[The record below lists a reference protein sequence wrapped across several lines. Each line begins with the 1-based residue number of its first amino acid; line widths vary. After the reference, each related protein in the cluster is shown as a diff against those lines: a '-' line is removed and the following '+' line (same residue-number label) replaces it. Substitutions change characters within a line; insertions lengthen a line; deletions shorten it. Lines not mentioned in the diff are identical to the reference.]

1 VTILNNQ
8 IIVGREL
15 SLKCDTTTVKGI
27 TRDVNIVWMKN
38 GTIMEKLNNDRIKIL
53 STNNNSILQFSYLSE
68 NDRGTYVCNA
78 TILGTNVFEFFEV
91 ELDSFYCKYTVCL
104 ATLYTCYKHL
114 SFIVPLPN
122 ISVTAITQ
130 NIGDPLS
137 LRCNISTVKG
147 ITSSVDIVWMTNGR
161 TPIVLAGNVTAN
173 ETAYVYYYNSSK
185 TLTINDNNTVYQCQV
200 VINTSPVISITG
212 DVTLN
217 VTEIKMSTDVTFG
230 ECK

>member
-8 IIVGREL
+8 IIVGSEL

-38 GTIMEKLNNDRIKIL
+38 GTIVEELNSGRI

-68 NDRGTYVCNA
+68 NDKGTYVCNA
-78 TILGTNVFEFFEV
+78 TILGTNVFESVEV
-91 ELDSFYCKYTVCL
+91 ELDSFYCKCAVCL
-104 ATLYTCYKHL
+104 VTLYTCYKHL

-217 VTEIKMSTDVTFG
+217 VTEIKMSTDITFG